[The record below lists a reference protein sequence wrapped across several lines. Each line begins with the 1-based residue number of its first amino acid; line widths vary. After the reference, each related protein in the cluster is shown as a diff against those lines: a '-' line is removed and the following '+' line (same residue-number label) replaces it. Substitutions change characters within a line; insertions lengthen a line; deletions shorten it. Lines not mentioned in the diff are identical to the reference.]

1 MDGVYENIDDYNPS
15 RKRRVLIV
23 FDDIIAD
30 IMVNRK
36 FQAIINELFT
46 RCKKLSISFTFTTQ
60 FYFSVSKDVRSYS
73 THYLIMKINNKRELK
88 NIAMNHSADFDYII
102 FFTEN
107 VPENLLVFWQLTQRY
122 KQIILKANNL
132 IKMTVIDQ
140 IKILDDKV
148 ISNPVQYDLGGEA
161 ADISTL

>member
-30 IMVNRK
+30 IMVNKK
-36 FQAIINELFT
+36 FQAIIKELFT

-60 FYFSVSKDVRSYS
+60 FYFSVPKDVRSYS

-102 FFTEN
+102 F
-107 VPENLLVFWQLTQRY
+107 LQRMY
-122 KQIILKANNL
+122 Q
-132 IKMTVIDQ
+132 
-140 IKILDDKV
+140 KIF
-148 ISNPVQYDLGGEA
+148 
-161 ADISTL
+161 

>member
-1 MDGVYENIDDYNPS
+1 MIQLHLLSFSMDGVYENIDDYNPS

-23 FDDIIAD
+23 FHDIIAD

-107 VPENLLVFWQLTQRY
+107 VPENLLVF
-122 KQIILKANNL
+122 
-132 IKMTVIDQ
+132 
-140 IKILDDKV
+140 
-148 ISNPVQYDLGGEA
+148 
-161 ADISTL
+161 